1 MPIIKGFSLGKVQK
15 TEKEKG
21 PLTVSRIPFPLF
33 NFQLNNT
40 FLFIAS
46 LHSLVLRCGSKR
58 VLSAESVYNSN
69 ILTQFISS
77 ICQLK
82 IFLLSVEGTPITY
95 IKAK

>member
-1 MPIIKGFSLGKVQK
+1 MPVMKGFSLGKVQK

-58 VLSAESVYNSN
+58 VLSTESIYSSN
-69 ILTQFISS
+69 ILIHFVSS

-82 IFLLSVEGTPITY
+82 IASLSVKDTPIV
-95 IKAK
+95 